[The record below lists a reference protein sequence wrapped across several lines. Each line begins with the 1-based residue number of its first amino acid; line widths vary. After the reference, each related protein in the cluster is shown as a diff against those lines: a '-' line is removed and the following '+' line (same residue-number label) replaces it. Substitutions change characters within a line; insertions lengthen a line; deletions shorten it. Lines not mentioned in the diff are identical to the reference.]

1 MATRRQF
8 LRGLGI
14 WLLAGVA
21 WGCAPEQATAPKPVD
36 QPTRPAATPTATLVY
51 NVPLPPKPTGTKGSS
66 PQAQTALPPASAG
79 AFKLTIL
86 HTNDSRGYVDPCG

>member
-8 LRGLGI
+8 LRGLGL

-21 WGCAPEQATAPKPVD
+21 WGCAPERAAAPKPAE
-36 QPTRPAATPTATLVY
+36 QPTRPAPTATLIY
-51 NVPLPPKPTGTKGSS
+51 NVPLPPKPTATKGST
-66 PQAQTALPPASAG
+66 PQAQITAQPAVPGVA
-79 AFKLTIL
+79 KLTIL